1 VVFCCPQAASGRLSG
16 GTRARTDEHLARL
29 HGRYEQFT
37 EALKL
42 GDTAVAQA
50 SGADFG
56 TIVILAGGNV
66 ELQALVDQVV
76 LRSLRMLRLS
86 SDSDSTQPSRAW
98 RPSRLRSRRRVPR

>member
-1 VVFCCPQAASGRLSG
+1 MVFCCPQAASGRLSG

-66 ELQALVDQVV
+66 ELQALADQVV
-76 LRSLRMLRLS
+76 LRSLRLS